1 MNPEIKTVS
10 ILIAFNNYKIC

>member
-10 ILIAFNNYKIC
+10 ILIAFNHYKIC